1 MSYKIHSYSGFFY
14 VIDKNTGKLI
24 IEQSFRTYD
33 DAKRAAKNWIEYL
46 AK

>member
-1 MSYKIHSYSGFFY
+1 MSYKITSFSGFFY

-24 IEQSFRTYD
+24 IEQSYRTFD
-33 DAKRAAKNWIEYL
+33 DAVRAAKHWYEYL

>member
-1 MSYKIHSYSGFFY
+1 MNYKIVSFSGYFY
-14 VIDKNTGKLI
+14 VTDKTTGKLI
-24 IEQSFRTYD
+24 IEQSFRSHE

>member
-1 MSYKIHSYSGFFY
+1 MNYKITSYSGFFY

-24 IEQSFRTYD
+24 IEQSFRSHE
-33 DAKRAAKNWIEYL
+33 DAKRAAKNWAEYL